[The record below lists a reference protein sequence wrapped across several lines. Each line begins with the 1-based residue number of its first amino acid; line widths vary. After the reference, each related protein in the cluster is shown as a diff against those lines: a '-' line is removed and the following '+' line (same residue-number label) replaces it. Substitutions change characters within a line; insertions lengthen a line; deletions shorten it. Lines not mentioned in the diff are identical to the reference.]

1 MSVKSR
7 FVQTILSDEGNRLLK
22 NQGLTMQRK
31 LEFHTYRLYQGRTKS
46 VKTGAEMDGALT
58 LQHTAYQRFL
68 DLKQMKYGSKVV
80 KRNRRIHNRFVFGH
94 YSSIASR
101 LMYDLTDEVVARIRG
116 QINQ

>member
-22 NQGLTMQRK
+22 NQGLAMQRK

-46 VKTGAEMDGALT
+46 VRTGAEMDGVLT
-58 LQHTAYQRFL
+58 FQHTAYQRFL
-68 DLKQMKYGSKVV
+68 DLKQMKYGAKVI

-101 LMYDLTDEVVARIRG
+101 LMYDLTDEVVARIR
-116 QINQ
+116 QIKQK